1 MDCGY
6 EEDWHLAY
14 KQSKEQRGIVMRPI
28 NVFGNLIS
36 VLCILC
42 LLEVSVSL
50 EVIES
55 ELSYGIISENEI
67 SVRESYLFK
76 YDSNEEFTPFSLDN
90 KDAKQLLTNT
100 YVEKLNVNLE
110 VKDYLY
116 KDLTIN
122 SDENEF
128 EYQLSFTIFGSFND
142 GTDDIILD
150 GLLDELVL
158 TNTTTLIISFPDK
171 YHAEVI
177 PFPDYYNATTLIWN
191 RTLYFW
197 APKLVLVERSPDC
210 HQQSST
216 NPLLEQLYLLQ
227 RIAYA
232 EKNKTAIIILN
243 NRINS
248 LRQETCMN
256 TTMISEINQ
265 TVISLEEDLR
275 AGIVYCGNR
284 ICDENES
291 PENCAED
298 CKTEKQAESAPLPAE
313 SERGIIDSLAS
324 QSDYDFFMNVVFLAA
339 ICFFIVNGAEYIRS
353 LMASKKGNERDKLD
367 SRTIDSK
374 QRTDEEG
381 SDVSGQRD
389 KSDDDLMNS
398 L

>member
-1 MDCGY
+1 
-6 EEDWHLAY
+6 
-14 KQSKEQRGIVMRPI
+14 MRPI

-265 TVISLEEDLR
+265 TVISLE
-275 AGIVYCGNR
+275 
-284 ICDENES
+284 
-291 PENCAED
+291 D
-298 CKTEKQAESAPLPAE
+298 CETEKQAESAPLPAE